1 MLFIKLDCLNGHP
14 WSCQSQPLLGSG
26 TEAVPAGNLI
36 ISSAIFF
43 SGDNFSKPDHF
54 ANFINLKF
62 ISRSCMT
69 KHQKDFL
76 FPAVH
81 EACTTSSIHC
91 WEVWKAHLLPLPMM
105 KDVTAQATLQSIALM
120 LPWAYHWE
128 NHRFRDHFCEWR
140 IKLECDGGRRTL
152 GRRTLI
158 RGRPWTDS

>member
-1 MLFIKLDCLNGHP
+1 MKYIVFESKICELVRQVCCRECNSILVIDDEPELGFCKGSMLSIKLNCLNGHP

-62 ISRSCMT
+62 NSRSCMT

-91 WEVWKAHLLPLPMM
+91 
-105 KDVTAQATLQSIALM
+105 
-120 LPWAYHWE
+120 
-128 NHRFRDHFCEWR
+128 
-140 IKLECDGGRRTL
+140 
-152 GRRTLI
+152 
-158 RGRPWTDS
+158 